1 MLFKKST
8 YNCWLLHNQNDFC
21 IVCWLP
27 DDIVQK
33 SGAKIIGFF
42 LITNYFDK
50 RIVQSQ
56 ACLSSA
62 IARNSLTLVNYFDKR
77 IVQSQ
82 A

>member
-33 SGAKIIGFF
+33 SGAKIVGFL
-42 LITNYFDK
+42 LITN
-50 RIVQSQ
+50 
-56 ACLSSA
+56 
-62 IARNSLTLVNYFDKR
+62 SLHLQFSGKNDSTDR
-77 IVQSQ
+77 E
-82 A
+82 

>member
-8 YNCWLLHNQNDFC
+8 YNCWLLHKKNDFC

-56 ACLSSA
+56 S
-62 IARNSLTLVNYFDKR
+62 
-77 IVQSQ
+77 
-82 A
+82 